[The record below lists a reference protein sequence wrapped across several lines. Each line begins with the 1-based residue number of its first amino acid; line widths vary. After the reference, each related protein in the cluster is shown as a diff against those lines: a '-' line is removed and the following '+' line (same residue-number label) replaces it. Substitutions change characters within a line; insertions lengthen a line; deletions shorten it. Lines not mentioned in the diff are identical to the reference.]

1 MPDGWSSGPGNPC
14 EERLHGPGA
23 RPWMRTGLYF
33 GQSRPDGSLI
43 AEAEWERFLAAEVT
57 PRFPAGLTVT
67 HAHGQWG
74 AVGSVVR
81 EQSRIVVVIYPA
93 ERAEASSLLL
103 EEIRRAYV
111 TQFSQDSVMRED
123 AAPVC
128 ASF

>member
-1 MPDGWSSGPGNPC
+1 MTSFDDDLCP
-14 EERLHGPGA
+14 ERLHGAGA
-23 RPWMRTGLYF
+23 KPWMRTGLYF

-43 AEAEWERFLAAEVT
+43 AEADWEHFLQSEVT
-57 PRFPAGLTVT
+57 TRFPAGLTVT
-67 HAHGQWG
+67 HADGQWG
-74 AVGSVVR
+74 SVGAIVR
-81 EQSRIVVVIYPA
+81 ERSRIVVVIYPA

-111 TQFSQDSVMRED
+111 TEFSQDSVMRED